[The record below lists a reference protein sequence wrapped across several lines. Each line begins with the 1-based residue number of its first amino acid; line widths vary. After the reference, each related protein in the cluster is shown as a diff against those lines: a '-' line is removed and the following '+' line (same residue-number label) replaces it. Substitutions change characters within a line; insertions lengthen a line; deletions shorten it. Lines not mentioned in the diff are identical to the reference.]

1 MDAFGWFQLVMA
13 CTGVVAWGGALLM
26 GGLLLWDRWAA
37 KRRRERADELWRKRS
52 EAAAWAAEVRKKAEL
67 ELARRHWRGN

>member
-1 MDAFGWFQLVMA
+1 MGAFHWFTIVMA

-26 GGLLLWDRWAA
+26 VGLLLWDRWAA
-37 KRRRERADELWRKRS
+37 KRRRARADELWRKRS

-67 ELARRHWRGN
+67 ERARRHWRGN